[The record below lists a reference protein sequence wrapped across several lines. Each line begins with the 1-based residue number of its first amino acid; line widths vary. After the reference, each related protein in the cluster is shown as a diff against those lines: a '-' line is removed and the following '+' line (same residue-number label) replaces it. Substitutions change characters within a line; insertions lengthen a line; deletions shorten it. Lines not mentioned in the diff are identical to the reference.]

1 MSVEDADVEDDA
13 GKTEGVGGTDI
24 ARAYRRGARRLLVG
38 DYLPKVERC
47 VERLTD
53 EQV

>member
-13 GKTEGVGGTDI
+13 GKTEGVGGRTDV
-24 ARAYRRGARRLLVG
+24 ALAFVAEARRLLIG
-38 DYLPKVERC
+38 DYLPKIERC

-53 EQV
+53 